1 MRSHQ
6 VRQVWG
12 GNQIAERFRRILNR
26 PDALWNENLLIHVM
40 LHQKSESSK
49 RSEQSKT
56 QVACRMSAGG
66 RTARLAP
73 AGGQAL

>member
-1 MRSHQ
+1 M
-6 VRQVWG
+6 
-12 GNQIAERFRRILNR
+12 
-26 PDALWNENLLIHVM
+26 IHVM